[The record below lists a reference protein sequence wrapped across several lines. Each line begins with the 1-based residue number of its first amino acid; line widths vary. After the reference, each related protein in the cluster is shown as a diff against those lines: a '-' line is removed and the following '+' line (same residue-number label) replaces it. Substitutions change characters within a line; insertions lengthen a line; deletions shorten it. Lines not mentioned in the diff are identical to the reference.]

1 MNIQEPTYSQR
12 ERRLP
17 VAQYGFTM
25 IEVMVTV
32 FILSVGILGVA
43 GMQAVAVR
51 ESQNTYYRTQADILA
66 SDIVD
71 RMRANRTEAYGGT
84 NNSYTDAPAGVAEAG
99 CANDC
104 SADEMAAYDLAQWK
118 SVIDNSSLP
127 AGKGTI
133 SWNSDVVGTDGST
146 IGSVYTIQVFWDENR
161 DGSSGENCDPSDDAD
176 MSCIRLVVQI

>member
-1 MNIQEPTYSQR
+1 MNSQVAKSFQR
-12 ERRLP
+12 SGRVP

-32 FILSVGILGVA
+32 FILSVGILGIA

-71 RMRANRTEAYGGT
+71 RMRANRTEAYGG
-84 NNSYTDAPAGVAEAG
+84 NNNGYTDAAGTGTGACQAE
-99 CANDC
+99 CA
-104 SADEMAAYDLAQWK
+104 ADEMAAYDLAHWK

-127 AGKGTI
+127 SGKGNIT
-133 SWNSDVVGTDGST
+133 WNSDVIGSDGST

-161 DGSSGENCDPSDDAD
+161 DGSSGENCDPSDEAD